1 MTTRPELRDA
11 SSLAPALAAVGLF
24 VVMALVFVG
33 SAIGP
38 AAGFPAN
45 GEVVNESLGDASLQ
59 DDASVVAN
67 NGSTVAVV
75 ETDGDTQNT
84 TLADSEN
91 VNATIKASGGQLYGV
106 VSEPVSITE
115 TIGYGMFGMT
125 DRQPA
130 DLGSENF
137 LAVFEMIDLVLVA
150 ALIGAV
156 MLARREG
163 EGVVVSLFATDEDPA
178 PGTVAAD
185 GGEDVDADG
194 GDA

>member
-1 MTTRPELRDA
+1 MTTRPELRDTGG
-11 SSLAPALAAVGLF
+11 LTPALAAVGLF
-24 VVMALVFVG
+24 AVMALVFLG

-45 GEVVNESLGDASLQ
+45 AEVANESLGDASLE
-59 DDASVVAN
+59 DNASIVAN

-75 ETDGDTQNT
+75 EAEGGTQNT

-91 VNATIKASGGQLYGV
+91 VNATIKASGGELYGV

-163 EGVVVSLFATDEDPA
+163 EGVVVTLFASVEDEPSDA
-178 PGTVAAD
+178 VAAD
-185 GGEDVDADG
+185 GGREDEDG